1 MDINRICPECLR
13 EQPGG
18 QNTGTCCYCGYQN
31 RIGEEKQPYHHLK
44 RSSILAGKYLV
55 GRVLGEGGFGIT
67 YIGLDLNYGYRVA
80 IKEFYPNGYVT
91 RDGASTCRVTDYEGS
106 NYQTV
111 QKWKKS
117 FIKEAQALA
126 RCTDLPGVVGVK
138 EFFQENN
145 TAYIILE
152 YLEGETLKEY
162 LKRCG
167 GRISVEDT
175 LRFMKPVMISLQQ
188 VHEQGLIHRDISPD
202 NLMVLSG
209 DNVKLL
215 DFGAAREY
223 EVGDEK
229 SLSVMLKPG
238 YAPEEQYRTKGR
250 QGPWSD
256 VYALCSSIYKCITG
270 VTPPEA
276 MERMRQ
282 DDLAAPS
289 QMGICISKKVETTLL
304 KGMAVYAEQRIQ
316 SMRELYESFYSVE
329 EEISK
334 IGTVTE
340 GAENTGSVENTEN
353 VENVRTSDNEKNPE
367 VAEAALEAKTKET
380 VSEVHTKKMVIS
392 GKTLA
397 ISIAVIGILIGM
409 LVIGTRFLHRDQ
421 KAEQQYARQSE
432 QVMQTTLSGEEAE
445 EAYTFYGD
453 LIVHMV
459 EDNSLPYID
468 DEPFD
473 PERFQ
478 SGDFPDIYA
487 AIQDVD
493 RDGMKELVLR
503 IEEADE
509 TGKQNRQVVYQYD
522 ISRHDVVVEMN
533 VNAVGE
539 FYSNGIFIATGASTE
554 ETVMMSYN
562 ATTGRYEKKAIDS
575 DDEDLLRQ
583 RMENSEWMQIDYS
596 KVAVH

>member
-1 MDINRICPECLR
+1 M
-13 EQPGG
+13 
-18 QNTGTCCYCGYQN
+18 
-31 RIGEEKQPYHHLK
+31 
-44 RSSILAGKYLV
+44 
-55 GRVLGEGGFGIT
+55 
-67 YIGLDLNYGYRVA
+67 
-80 IKEFYPNGYVT
+80 
-91 RDGASTCRVTDYEGS
+91 
-106 NYQTV
+106 
-111 QKWKKS
+111 
-117 FIKEAQALA
+117 
-126 RCTDLPGVVGVK
+126 
-138 EFFQENN
+138 
-145 TAYIILE
+145 
-152 YLEGETLKEY
+152 
-162 LKRCG
+162 
-167 GRISVEDT
+167 
-175 LRFMKPVMISLQQ
+175 
-188 VHEQGLIHRDISPD
+188 
-202 NLMVLSG
+202 
-209 DNVKLL
+209 
-215 DFGAAREY
+215 
-223 EVGDEK
+223 GDEK

-270 VTPPEA
+270 ITPPEA

-453 LIVHMV
+453 LIVQMV

-493 RDGMKELVLR
+493 RDGMKELVLK
-503 IEEADE
+503 IGEADE

-539 FYSNGIFIATGASTE
+539 FYSNGIFIATGTGTE
-554 ETVMMSYN
+554 ETIMMSYN
-562 ATTGRYEKKAIDS
+562 ATTGRYEKEALDS
-575 DDEDLLRQ
+575 EDEDLLRQ
-583 RMENSEWMQIDYS
+583 RMEKSEWMEIDYS